1 MSNTLRFIKELRR
14 RDVFRTG
21 AAYLVAAWLLV
32 QILDILLGAFDAPA
46 WALRAI
52 VVALAVG
59 FPVALVLAWVYEIT
73 KHGVKRTEETSAGE
87 LISPHAGRQ
96 IDFVIIGVLLVAVV
110 LFAAD
115 KFQWIDFGAETS
127 VGPRS
132 VAVLPFVNLSSDE
145 EQEWFAVG
153 LSEEILNSLA
163 RTPDLHVAAR
173 TSSFAFKGT
182 NDDIRK
188 IAEALDVDHILEG
201 SVRRGGDTLRVTAQL
216 IRASDGFH
224 LWSETYDRKSENVI
238 EVQETIAIDIA
249 NALETAMDPE
259 ALARMVSVGTASVPA
274 FERYLEG
281 QAFRAIG
288 ANTADPSAV
297 PNARH
302 AFEEAVRLDPTFARA
317 HWRLAAFWQG
327 QLGGTRTASGATEL
341 TPVQIL
347 SRYDNAATN
356 AIEHAKDPVDRL
368 GYRARKA
375 YNNLQYRLAMDLS
388 TRFLEQRPN
397 DQYARGRYLD
407 NLVILRK
414 YDEIAQEIA
423 GYHQRGELE
432 DNAGLLNDSLQALSN
447 SGHNELLRTISNTA
461 IEHFSATAAI
471 LYQAHRALL
480 WAGDIETAREV
491 LNGILSG
498 PISDQRRY
506 LASLRQA
513 CAEGNL
519 EEANRLF
526 SSGTAKYAYRLST
539 VWLSYMFMDRKEEA
553 AAALMPLDNG
563 EILHPLASYLV
574 YGPFD
579 PTPFPN
585 LMSML
590 EDQGITSLKVVEI
603 PFRCKS

>member
-1 MSNTLRFIKELRR
+1 MANTLQFIKELRR

-32 QILDILLGAFDAPA
+32 QIFDILLGAFDAPA
-46 WALRAI
+46 WVLRAI
-52 VVALAVG
+52 VIALTVG

-73 KHGVKRTEETSAGE
+73 KHGVKRTAETSAGE
-87 LISPHAGRQ
+87 SVSVHAGRQ
-96 IDFVIIGVLLVAVV
+96 IDFVIIGVLLVAVAF
-110 LFAAD
+110 FAAD
-115 KFQWIDFGAETS
+115 KFGWIDFGTDTS

-132 VAVLPFVNLSSDE
+132 VAVLPFVNMSSDE
-145 EQEWFAVG
+145 EQQWFADG

-173 TSSFAFKGT
+173 TSSFAFKGS
-182 NDDIRK
+182 NEDIRE
-188 IAEALDVDHILEG
+188 IAEALDVEHILEG

-224 LWSETYDRKSENVI
+224 LWSETYDRKSENII

-259 ALARMVSVGTASVPA
+259 ALARMVSAGTASVA
-274 FERYLEG
+274 AYERYLEG
-281 QAFRAIG
+281 QAYRAIG
-288 ANTADPSAV
+288 AATADPSAISKV
-297 PNARH
+297 RQ

-317 HWRLAAFWQG
+317 HWRLAAFWNG
-327 QLGGTRTASGATEL
+327 QLGSANTSSGATEL

-347 SRYDNAATN
+347 SRYNNAATN
-356 AIEHAKDPVDRL
+356 AIEHAKDPMDAL
-368 GYRARKA
+368 GYRGRKA
-375 YNNLQYRLAMDLS
+375 HTNMQYRLSLDLN

-407 NLVILRK
+407 DLVILRK
-414 YDEIAQEIA
+414 YDEIAREIA

-432 DNAGLLNDSLQALSN
+432 NNAGLLNDSLQALSN
-447 SGHNELLRTISNTA
+447 SGHNELLRAISNTA
-461 IEHFSATAAI
+461 IEHFPDVAAI
-471 LYQAHRALL
+471 LYQTHRALL
-480 WAGDIETAREV
+480 WAGDIETASEV
-491 LNGILSG
+491 LNDILSG

-513 CAEGNL
+513 CAEENL

-526 SSGTAKYAYRLST
+526 ASGTAKYAHRLST

-553 AAALMPLDNG
+553 TAVLMPLDDG
-563 EILHPLASYLV
+563 EILHPLANYLV
-574 YGPFD
+574 YGAFD

-590 EDQGITSLKVVEI
+590 DDQGITPLEVVEI